1 MYLIKKLNLEQVTKI
16 YKEEL
21 VRHFPADEVKPLK
34 SIERMWKMGAYQA
47 FGLYEMVSDELMG
60 YAFFSKKPG
69 NDMILMDYLAVLE
82 EHRNKGLGAVFLQ
95 EMKAIM
101 KEYKGI
107 LIETEDVDFAQ
118 NVEEVQ
124 VCQKR
129 DAFYKRNGVIKI
141 DVKSAI
147 YGVHYANWIYPIDTE
162 WNVDE
167 CREELRAIYQVM
179 IPGEKYEKFVR
190 IE

>member
-1 MYLIKKLNLEQVTKI
+1 MYLIKKLNLEQVEKI

-82 EHRNKGLGAVFLQ
+82 EYRNKGLGAVFLQ
-95 EMKAIM
+95 EMKGIM
-101 KEYKGI
+101 KAYKGI

-118 NVEEVQ
+118 NAEEAE

-129 DAFYKRNGVIKI
+129 DAFYAKNGVIKMN
-141 DVKSAI
+141 VKSTI
-147 YGVHYANWIYPIDTE
+147 YGVHYANWIYPIGME
-162 WNVDE
+162 WDVDE
-167 CREELRAIYQVM
+167 CREELQAIYKVM